1 MQHPDSVP
9 MISPLQHLAAD
20 SEPSRGRLHPEPPPA
35 GRTEFQRDRDR
46 IVHATAFRRL
56 LYKTQVFINHEG
68 DLYRTRLTHS
78 LEVAQIARSVARR
91 LGLQED
97 LTEAI
102 CLAHDLGHTPFGH
115 AGQHALNRALR
126 SLDPDGDGFEHNLQ
140 SLRVVDGLEKRYAE
154 FDGLNLTFETREGIL
169 KHCSPARAARLGP
182 VAARF
187 VGGGSPTLEA
197 QLANIADEVAYN
209 HHDLDDGLRSGLIGF
224 DEVMAVPIVAR
235 THRRVMA
242 RHPSIAPDRLVPEM
256 IRTMI
261 NDQVDD
267 LVAASLQRVQRSGAN
282 SLADVRAHREPLM
295 GFGAEMAEGVREL
308 KAFLLSRLYRHPR
321 VKAMTDAAE
330 RVMDDLFH
338 AFVDEAAGSL
348 PVAAQHL
355 RDAADRLASLTDR
368 EAMAAHR
375 QRFPQEPSPW
385 PAPPAF

>member
-1 MQHPDSVP
+1 MQTL
-9 MISPLQHLAAD
+9 PLRHLAAD
-20 SEPSRGRLHPEPPPA
+20 SVPSRGRLHPEPAPA

-126 SLDPDGDGFEHNLQ
+126 QREPHGEGFEHNLQ
-140 SLRVVDGLEKRYAE
+140 SLRVVDELERRYAD
-154 FDGLNLTFETREGIL
+154 FNGLNLTFETREGIL
-169 KHCSPARAARLGP
+169 KHCSTARAARLGP
-182 VAARF
+182 VAERF
-187 VGGGSPTLEA
+187 ILGGSPSLEA

-209 HHDLDDGLRSGLIGF
+209 HHDLDDGLRSGLIDF
-224 DEVMAVPIVAR
+224 DAVMSVPLVAQ
-235 THRRVMA
+235 THQRVLA
-242 RHPSIAPDRLVPEM
+242 RWPRIASDRVVPEM

-267 LVAASLQRVQRSGAN
+267 LVAASLARVRASGVA
-282 SLADVRAHREPLM
+282 SLAEVRAHRDPLM
-295 GFGAEMAEGVREL
+295 GFGLAVGEGVREL
-308 KAFLLSRLYRHPR
+308 KAFLLEQLYRHPR
-321 VKAMTDAAE
+321 VRAMTDAAE
-330 RVMDDLFH
+330 QVMDDLFQAFANEASGPH
-338 AFVDEAAGSL
+338 A
-348 PVAAQHL
+348 L

-368 EAMAAHR
+368 EAMAEHR
-375 QRFPQEPSPW
+375 RRFSQESSPW
-385 PAPPAF
+385 PATPAY